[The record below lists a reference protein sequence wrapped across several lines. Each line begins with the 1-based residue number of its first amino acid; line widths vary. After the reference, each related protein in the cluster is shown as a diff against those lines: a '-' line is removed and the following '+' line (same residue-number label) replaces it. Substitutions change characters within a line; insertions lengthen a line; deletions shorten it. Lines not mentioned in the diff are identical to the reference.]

1 MKSEKR
7 GNARNRR
14 PPAYVT
20 LLFWRCR
27 ITRLLILTAL
37 GVRRGKMIHRRDTI
51 AQRTTRVEFRDKGE
65 SVPRRAYA
73 DGIFRLPWNLYIL
86 KVSRSSFSD
95 AKIGA
100 QGCTSR
106 PLRSLPVS
114 RDDKQKW
121 ETCCA
126 CTYLRVLKS
135 EDLIIILFFFYNKL
149 LSLLGV
155 KTETRSSRSIASS

>member
-51 AQRTTRVEFRDKGE
+51 VQRTTRVEFRDKGE
-65 SVPRRAYA
+65 SVPRRVYA
-73 DGIFRLPWNLYIL
+73 AGIFRLLRNLYIL

-106 PLRSLPVS
+106 PLRSLSYLEMIS
-114 RDDKQKW
+114 RNEKH
-121 ETCCA
+121 A
-126 CTYLRVLKS
+126 ALAPTYESSNLKI
-135 EDLIIILFFFYNKL
+135 LLLFFFYNKL

-155 KTETRSSRSIASS
+155 KTETRSSRSTASS